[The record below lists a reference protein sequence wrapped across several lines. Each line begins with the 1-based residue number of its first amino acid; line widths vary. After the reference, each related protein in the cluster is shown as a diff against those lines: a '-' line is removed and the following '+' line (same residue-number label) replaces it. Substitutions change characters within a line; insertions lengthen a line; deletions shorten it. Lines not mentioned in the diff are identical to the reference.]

1 MRKLAIVLALIAFS
15 GAAWGQAGD
24 FWFNYGESIFPNANL
39 GTELAF
45 GGSSSDIKLASTGY
59 RFGFRYNFNVGDHY
73 GAEIGYAFNH
83 TSLNYDASVAQAL
96 GATGAVS
103 LPMHMHQVMF
113 NGMYYPFTPDKAR
126 VRPFLVAGFG
136 FDNFVPP
143 GGQSYSG
150 STKIAGDFG
159 GGIKIHVGHLLG
171 LPVGIRVDLREY
183 ISGQPNFGFLMGGG
197 GLWQTE
203 ASAGVGI
210 GF

>member
-1 MRKLAIVLALIAFS
+1 MRKLLVVSALLAFS

-24 FWFNYGESIFPNANL
+24 FWVNVGESLFQNSGI
-39 GTELAF
+39 GTDLAF
-45 GGSSSDIKLASTGY
+45 GGSASDIKLDSGY
-59 RFGFRYNFNVGDHY
+59 RFGFRFDFNVGDHY

-83 TSLNYDASVAQAL
+83 TDLVFNNAAGSVLGLGGGTSLA
-96 GATGAVS
+96 
-103 LPMHMHQVMF
+103 MHMHQVAF

-126 VRPFLVAGFG
+126 IRPFVTAGFG

-150 STKIAGDFG
+150 ETKIAANFG
-159 GGIKIHVGHLLG
+159 GGVKAHIGEVHGMKVG
-171 LPVGIRVDLREY
+171 VRVDLREY
-183 ISGQPNFGFLMGGG
+183 ISPHPNFGIATGGNA

-203 ASAGVGI
+203 ISAGIGI

>member
-1 MRKLAIVLALIAFS
+1 MRKLAIVLALTAFS

-24 FWFNYGESIFPNANL
+24 FWFNYGESFFNNANL
-39 GTELAF
+39 GTPLAF
-45 GGSSSDIKLASTGY
+45 GGSSNDITLGSPDY
-59 RFGFRYNFNVGDHY
+59 RFGFRYSFNLKDHL

-83 TSLNYDASVAQAL
+83 TSLNYDAAAVAGL
-96 GATGAVS
+96 GGTGTANLS
-103 LPMHMHQVMF
+103 MHMHQVMF

-126 VRPFLVAGFG
+126 VRPFVVAGFG

-143 GGQSYSG
+143 GGSSFGG

-159 GGIKIHVGHLLG
+159 AGVKVHIGHMLG
-171 LPVGIRVDLREY
+171 LPVGIRFDVREY

-203 ASAGVGI
+203 ASAGIGVG
-210 GF
+210 F